1 MSHAVLGSRTPRR
14 GGPVSRL
21 LGRLLMRLIGWRLQ
35 GAFPDLEKFVTIG
48 APHSSNHDFFI
59 AMGTVLST
67 GVRIH
72 ILGKHTLLKGPLAPL
87 MRWCD
92 ILPVDRRSAHGV
104 VGECVAAFNAADRL
118 VIGIAPEG
126 TRKPKPGAGWKT
138 GFWHI
143 ARQAGVPV
151 IPVALD
157 YPTRTVRVGEP
168 LLMTDSMEAD
178 FALLSAFYA
187 GVQGAK
193 RQLPSSIPLAG
204 VRPVRPAGTAG

>member
-1 MSHAVLGSRTPRR
+1 MSNTALGPRTPRR
-14 GGPVSRL
+14 GGPFSRFA
-21 LGRLLMRLIGWRLQ
+21 GRLLMRLIGWRIA

-48 APHSSNHDFFI
+48 APHSSNFDFFI
-59 AMGTVLST
+59 AMGTILST

-72 ILGKHTLLKGPLAPL
+72 ILGKHTLFKGPLGPI

-92 ILPVDRRSAHGV
+92 ILPVDRRAAHGV
-104 VGECVAAFNAADRL
+104 VGESVAALNAADRL

-126 TRKPKPGAGWKT
+126 TRNPKPGAGWKT

-143 ARQAGVPV
+143 ARQAGVPI

-157 YPTRTVRVGEP
+157 YTTRTVLIGDPVTP
-168 LLMTDSMEAD
+168 TDSMEAD

-187 GVQGAK
+187 GVQGAT
-193 RQLPSSIPLAG
+193 RQLAATIPTG
-204 VRPVRPAGTAG
+204 GTRPVEPKGTAG